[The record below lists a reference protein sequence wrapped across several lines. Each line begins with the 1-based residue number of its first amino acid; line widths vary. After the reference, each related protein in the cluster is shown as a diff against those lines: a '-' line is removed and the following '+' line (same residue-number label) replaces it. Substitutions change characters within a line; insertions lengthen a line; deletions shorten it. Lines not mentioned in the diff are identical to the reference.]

1 MSVPGSP
8 NMVGGVAADDTWGWN
23 RYANCYVWY
32 TYYDVSGA
40 DADGVD
46 QCRLENRDDVVITPD
61 QVPMDKMR
69 YELMNYP
76 TQQIIRRLLVAE
88 SKVLLAHIRGTFSG
102 KVSIPSSELSMDYNM
117 FLEQG
122 KSEKETVL
130 NELKERLDRMT
141 PWNMME
147 KQSVMNDQLIKILKN
162 KPLGLYIR

>member
-1 MSVPGSP
+1 
-8 NMVGGVAADDTWGWN
+8 
-23 RYANCYVWY
+23 
-32 TYYDVSGA
+32 
-40 DADGVD
+40 
-46 QCRLENRDDVVITPD
+46 
-61 QVPMDKMR
+61 
-69 YELMNYP
+69 
-76 TQQIIRRLLVAE
+76 
-88 SKVLLAHIRGTFSG
+88 
-102 KVSIPSSELSMDYNM
+102 MDYNM